1 MAPQRAQQG
10 PVVAGVDGS
19 AASLAGVA
27 VAAREAALRGRPLVL
42 VHADSWTGQPAWG
55 DSDPVELRADPEGIL
70 KEAVDHAAGL
80 APARVTSEVVPGEP
94 GAVLAARSRTADL
107 VVVSHRGAGGF
118 LGLRMGSVAIAAC
131 AQARCPVLV
140 VRGTPLPNG
149 YVVVGVD
156 GSPANRAAVG
166 FAFAEAQLRGARL
179 LAVHARTGPE
189 DPLAAMER
197 DWARRYP
204 TVSVTHEL
212 SRSRAAG
219 ALVAASEQ
227 AQLVVVGTRGHGR
240 RPVLP
245 FGSVTHAL
253 LHHAACP
260 VAIVPP
266 HR

>member
-10 PVVAGVDGS
+10 PVVVGVDGS

-27 VAAREAALRGRPLVL
+27 VAAREAALRGRRLAL
-42 VHADSWTGQPAWG
+42 VHADSWTTQLAGSDG
-55 DSDPVELRADPEGIL
+55 DPVELRADPEGIL
-70 KEAVDHAAGL
+70 KEAVDYATGL
-80 APARVTSEVVPGEP
+80 SPARVTSEVVPGEP
-94 GAVLAARSRTADL
+94 GAILAAQSRTADL

-118 LGLRMGSVAIAAC
+118 LGLRMGSVAIAVC

-156 GSPANRAAVG
+156 GSTANRAAVG
-166 FAFAEAQLRGARL
+166 FAFAEAQVRGARL
-179 LAVHARTGPE
+179 LAVHSRTGAE
-189 DPLAAMER
+189 DPLAAMEPE
-197 DWARRYP
+197 WVRRYP
-204 TVSVTHEL
+204 TVPFEL
-212 SRSRAAG
+212 EVSRTRATG
-219 ALVAASEQ
+219 ALVAASER

-253 LHHAACP
+253 LHHSACP
-260 VAIVPP
+260 VAVVPP
-266 HR
+266 QR